1 MGIGQMTIKKEN
13 TIRNFLHLHF
23 AIVIEKA
30 LDQRSI
36 DDHHWKG
43 KEERT
48 TSFLPQPQACL
59 NGTENGAVYWI
70 VAIREGLRH
79 RIADSAFLVEPSEQ
93 VPNSVNVFG

>member
-1 MGIGQMTIKKEN
+1 MGIGQLTIKKEN

-43 KEERT
+43 KGR
-48 TSFLPQPQACL
+48 
-59 NGTENGAVYWI
+59 
-70 VAIREGLRH
+70 
-79 RIADSAFLVEPSEQ
+79 AD
-93 VPNSVNVFG
+93 N